1 MKSKSSPQIELKPI
15 LDNRLVRK
23 RNLNF
28 SPSFSLLTSGQ
39 GSNEC
44 QNGQNVDSK
53 KFRRQSLNEKST
65 NCIVKPEFGPLY
77 HRNRIVHVVG
87 NSS

>member
-15 LDNRLVRK
+15 LCNRLVRK

-53 KFRRQSLNEKST
+53 KSRRQSLN
-65 NCIVKPEFGPLY
+65 NPLIALVKPEFGPLY
-77 HRNRIVHVVG
+77 HRNRIVLVVG